1 MADALELTCELI
13 RRRSLTPDD
22 AGCQALI
29 GERLEAA
36 GFRIESL
43 PAGNVSNLW
52 ATHGHG
58 HPVMVL
64 LGHTDVVPTGPLEQ
78 WKTDPFEPVIED
90 GMLYGRGAADMKS
103 GLAVMVETAIEF
115 VHAHPHHHGTLALLV
130 TSDEEGEARNGTRH
144 VVEVLNERG
153 LRIDYCLV
161 GEASSIEKAGD
172 EVRIGRRGSLS
183 GHVTMSGTQG
193 HVAYPDQADN
203 AAHRLLT
210 ALAELVATDWPEG
223 DDHFPPLSLQVSN
236 VASGTGAGNV
246 IPGHAAARF
255 NFRYPPPI
263 EPGDLQT
270 RVEEILARHA
280 REHGIS
286 WHDSG
291 RPFLSPEG
299 RLRAAV
305 IEAIEEELGTPP
317 HLTTGG
323 GTSDARFIAPTGAEI
338 MELGPPRGSIHK
350 IDEHVRLADIE
361 TLTRLY
367 ARIIESVMAQPGRLS
382 GVLHRHPHLMLGGD

>member
-1 MADALELTCELI
+1 MPDAVELACELI

-36 GFRIESL
+36 GFRTESL
-43 PAGNVSNLW
+43 PAGGVNNLW

-58 HPVMVL
+58 HPVLVL
-64 LGHTDVVPTGPLEQ
+64 LGHTDVVPTGPVEQ
-78 WKTDPFEPVIED
+78 WKHDPFEPVIED
-90 GMLYGRGAADMKS
+90 GVLYGRGAADMKS

-115 VHAHPHHHGTLALLV
+115 VQRHPHHHGTLALLA

-144 VVEVLNERG
+144 VVEVLMERG
-153 LRIDYCLV
+153 LHIDYCLV
-161 GEASSIEKAGD
+161 GEATSVERAGD

-210 ALAELVATDWPEG
+210 ALAELVATEWPEG
-223 DDHFPPLSLQVSN
+223 DKHFPPLSLQVSN
-236 VASGTGAGNV
+236 VTSGTGASNV
-246 IPGHAAARF
+246 IPGHAAAHF

-270 RVEEILARHA
+270 RVEDILARHA

-286 WHDSG
+286 WRDSG

-299 RLRAAV
+299 QLRTAV
-305 IEAIEEELGTPP
+305 IKAVEAELGGPP
-317 HLTTGG
+317 HLSTGG

-338 MELGPPRGSIHK
+338 IELGPPRDSIHK
-350 IDEHVRLADIE
+350 VDEHVRLSDIE
-361 TLTRLY
+361 TLARLY
-367 ARIIESVMAQPGRLS
+367 GRIIESLMTHPGRISELIH
-382 GVLHRHPHLMLGGD
+382 HR

>member
-36 GFRIESL
+36 GFRTEAL
-43 PAGNVSNLW
+43 PSGNVSNLW

-64 LGHTDVVPTGPLEQ
+64 LGHTDVVPTGPIEE
-78 WKTDPFEPVIED
+78 WKSDPFEPLIED
-90 GMLYGRGAADMKS
+90 GVLYGRGAADMKS
-103 GLAVMVETAIEF
+103 GLAVMVETVIEF
-115 VHAHPHHHGTLALLV
+115 ARQHPHHHGTLALLV

-144 VVEVLNERG
+144 VVDVLIERG

-161 GEASSIEKAGD
+161 GEATSVKKAGD

-183 GHVTMSGTQG
+183 GHVTMSGIQG
-193 HVAYPDQADN
+193 HVAYPDEADN

-210 ALAELVATDWPEG
+210 ALAELVAADWPEG
-223 DDHFPPLSLQVSN
+223 DKHFPPLSLQVSN
-236 VASGTGAGNV
+236 VTSGTGAGNV
-246 IPGHAAARF
+246 IPGHAAAHF

-270 RVEEILARHA
+270 RVEDILSHHT

-305 IEAIEEELGTPP
+305 IEAIEAELGSPP
-317 HLTTGG
+317 HLSTGG

-338 MELGPPRGSIHK
+338 IELGPPRESIHK
-350 IDEHVRLADIE
+350 IDEHVSVADIE
-361 TLTRLY
+361 LLTRLY
-367 ARIIESVMAQPGRLS
+367 GRIIESVMTQPGRIS
-382 GVLHRHPHLMLGGD
+382 GLLHRR

>member
-1 MADALELTCELI
+1 MADALELTRELI

-36 GFRIESL
+36 GFRTESM
-43 PAGNVSNLW
+43 PSGNVSNLW

-58 HPVMVL
+58 HPVLVL
-64 LGHTDVVPTGPLEQ
+64 LGHTDVVPPGPLDQ

-90 GMLYGRGAADMKS
+90 GVLYGRGAADMKS

-115 VHAHPHHHGTLALLV
+115 AHQHPHHHGTLALLV

-144 VVEVLNERG
+144 VIEELTERG

-161 GEASSIEKAGD
+161 GEASSREQAGD

-193 HVAYPDQADN
+193 HVAYPDEADN

-210 ALAELVATDWPEG
+210 ALSELVTTDWPRG
-223 DDHFPPLSLQVSN
+223 DEHFPPLSLQVSN
-236 VASGTGAGNV
+236 IAGGTGAPNV
-246 IPGHAAARF
+246 IPGHAAAHF

-299 RLRAAV
+299 RLREAV
-305 IEAIEEELGTPP
+305 VTAIEAELGSPP
-317 HLTTGG
+317 HLSTGG
-323 GTSDARFIAPTGAEI
+323 GTSDARFVAPTGAEI
-338 MELGPPRGSIHK
+338 IELGPPRGSIHK
-350 IDEHVRLADIE
+350 IDEYVRLADIE

-367 ARIIESVMAQPGRLS
+367 GQIIELVMTQPGRIS
-382 GVLHRHPHLMLGGD
+382 GLLHRR